1 MSLPCIILCKNNFF
15 NSWNETCLESETY
28 SVLVNHIDDGGDFA
42 GGITVLDDG
51 NASNFNESL
60 KRLKEKKWFFSD
72 RNQRLS
78 QSQASNLI
86 TALKEWNKKY
96 MTGRT
101 QVTAYF
107 GAILITIWTLYWQ
120 ENELKI
126 KDSKIFLTIL

>member
-1 MSLPCIILCKNNFF
+1 MSLSSTILCKNLFF
-15 NSWNETCLESETY
+15 NTWNETCLESETY

-42 GGITVLDDG
+42 GGISVLDDG
-51 NASNFNESL
+51 NTSNFNESL

-78 QSQASNLI
+78 QSQANLI

-101 QVTAYF
+101 QVTAYL
-107 GAILITIWTLYWQ
+107 GAILVTIWTLNWQ

-126 KDSKIFLTIL
+126 RDSKIFLTIL